1 MNPLRIGRSSVS
13 DATTGPADEG
23 AAIKDKRGM
32 DNLNYG
38 VIGNCKSAALI
49 DERGS
54 IDWCCLP
61 DFDSPS
67 VFAKLLDERKGG
79 HFTVE
84 PEGDYAIR
92 QQYVRRT
99 NILATT
105 FTQAGNAFEV
115 IDFMPRYKTDN
126 GSYHCPP
133 DIIRYIRHLSGK
145 PRVRITY
152 DPRPAYAK
160 NPVRTVVTPE
170 FIKHFTERG
179 AYESVYLYSDLPLE
193 KIASSEPIEIAGDA
207 FLLLSYNQKLVH
219 PERDWALLELE
230 RTKVYWMGWL
240 ARTTVF
246 SDYREAVERSALVLK
261 LLSYQNTGAILAA
274 VTTSLPETIGD
285 VRNWDYRFC
294 WIRDAS
300 MTIGVLTKLGHY
312 NVAKRFLQFILDII
326 PFKDEKIQIMYGI
339 HRQKALVERELNW
352 LSGYEGSRPVR
363 VGNAAFRQKQND
375 MFGIVMDVIYQS
387 LRVFGQNLDNKEELW
402 TVVRS
407 LVRHVYDNWH
417 NLDSGIWEFR
427 TRRHHFTFS
436 KILCWVAAD
445 RAMRIAHFF
454 GKTADMHSYRKLR
467 DRIKSDV
474 LSKGVDPETG
484 ALTQFYGSQS
494 LDSANLLAEPY
505 GFCRAND
512 PVYVSTVTEIYN
524 RLCVDGLTYRYR
536 DRDDFGEPHSSF
548 TVCTFWMIKALYRI
562 GRKDEAREL
571 FERVLTYC
579 NHLGLFSEDIDVKTK
594 RLLGNFPQG
603 YSHLA
608 LIDAAMILSEV
619 PEWFQQEDS
628 FAT

>member
-1 MNPLRIGRSSVS
+1 
-13 DATTGPADEG
+13 
-23 AAIKDKRGM
+23 M

-38 VIGNCKSAALI
+38 VIGNCKSAALVSKS
-49 DERGS
+49 GS

-67 VFAKLLDERKGG
+67 MFAKLLDEKKGG
-79 HFTVE
+79 HFAIE
-84 PEGDYAIR
+84 PEGEYEIR
-92 QQYVRRT
+92 QQYLRRT
-99 NILATT
+99 NILVTT
-105 FTQAGNAFEV
+105 FRQDGDAFEV

-126 GSYHCPP
+126 GNYHCPP
-133 DIIRYIRHLSGK
+133 DIIRYLRHISGT
-145 PRVRITY
+145 PRVKIIY
-152 DPRPAYAK
+152 EPRPAYAK
-160 NPVRTVVTPE
+160 NPVRTVVTDE
-170 FIKHFTERG
+170 FVKHFTTRG
-179 AYESVYLYSDLPLE
+179 SYESVYLYSDLPLDQV
-193 KIASSEPIEIAGDA
+193 AQGGPIDLTGDA
-207 FLLLSYNQKLVH
+207 FLLFSYNQKLVR
-219 PERDWALLELE
+219 PELDWAQLELE

-261 LLSYQNTGAILAA
+261 LLSYQQTGAILAA

-285 VRNWDYRFC
+285 VRNWDYRYC

-312 NVAKRFLQFILDII
+312 NVAKRFLQFILAIV

-339 HRQKALVERELNW
+339 HRQKALIERELSW

-363 VGNAAFRQKQND
+363 TGNAAYRQKQND
-375 MFGIVMDVIYQS
+375 MYGIVMDVIYQS
-387 LRVFGQNLDNKEELW
+387 LKVLGQSLDNKEELW

-407 LVRHVYDNWH
+407 LVRNVYDNWH

-427 TRRHHFTFS
+427 TRRHHFAFS

-445 RAMRIAHFF
+445 RAMRIAQFF
-454 GKTADMHSYRKLR
+454 GKTADMRSYAKLR
-467 DRIKSDV
+467 DRIKADV
-474 LSKGVDPETG
+474 LAKGVDPETG
-484 ALTQFYGSQS
+484 ALTQFYGSTS

-505 GFCRAND
+505 GFLSADD
-512 PVYVSTVTEIYN
+512 PVYVNTVTETYN

-536 DRDDFGEPHSSF
+536 DRDDFGTPESSF

-562 GRKDEAREL
+562 GRKDEARAL
-571 FERVLTYC
+571 FEKTLTYS
-579 NHLGLFSEDIDVKTK
+579 NHVGLFSEDLDIKTK

-608 LIDAAMILSEV
+608 LIDTAMTLSDV
-619 PEWFQQEDS
+619 PEWFQQENG
-628 FAT
+628 FAP